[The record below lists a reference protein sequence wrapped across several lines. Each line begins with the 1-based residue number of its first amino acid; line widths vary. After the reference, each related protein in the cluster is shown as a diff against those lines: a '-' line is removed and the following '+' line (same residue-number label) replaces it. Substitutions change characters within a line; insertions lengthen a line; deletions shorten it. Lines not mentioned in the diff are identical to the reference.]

1 MIRYFVIVDGQ
12 VQGVGF
18 RFFAQSCAIKH
29 SLTGFVRNMDNGM
42 VELEIQG
49 AEENVNK
56 FLSTIR
62 RGNTFIKVDDFSI
75 KKIDIILGEKK
86 FKVTY

>member
-1 MIRYFVIVDGQ
+1 MIRYFVVVGGR

-18 RFFAQSCAIKH
+18 RFFAQSSAIKH

-49 AEENVNK
+49 TEENVNK

-62 RGNTFIKVDDFSI
+62 RGNTFIKVDDFSL
-75 KKIDIILGEKK
+75 KKIDTVLGEKK